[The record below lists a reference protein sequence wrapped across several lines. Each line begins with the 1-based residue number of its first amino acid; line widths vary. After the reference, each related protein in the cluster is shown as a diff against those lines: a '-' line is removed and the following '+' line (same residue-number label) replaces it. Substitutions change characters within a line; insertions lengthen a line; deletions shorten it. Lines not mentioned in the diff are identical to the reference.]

1 MNEPLNLNGENLMTE
16 TEQLVAAV
24 VAEVIDE
31 ACDLTTLGDC
41 SPEEFENRTIRL
53 GGEKLV
59 NIRYAD
65 APQLLLLAE
74 QLTAAGLPIPALLQD
89 KLAAAAEQ
97 LQVEAAAHDAH
108 AYALLG
114 YLNAR
119 RQAA

>member
-1 MNEPLNLNGENLMTE
+1 MTE
-16 TEQLVAAV
+16 AEQLVAAA
-24 VAEVIDE
+24 VAEFIAE
-31 ACDLTTLGDC
+31 NSDLHTLAEC
-41 SPEEFENRTIRL
+41 SPEEFDRRLIRL
-53 GGEKLV
+53 DGERAV
-59 NIRYAD
+59 AIRYAD